1 MCELLGMSANVP
13 TDICFSF
20 TGLMQRGG
28 RTGPHRDGWGITFYE
43 GKGFR
48 TFKDPKPSCE
58 SKIAELVQN
67 YPIKSRA
74 VVSHIRQANRGG
86 VNLENT
92 HPFTRELWGRHWTF
106 AHNGQLSGYQDLHT
120 GRHRPVGETDSELA
134 FCWLLKQME
143 DRYPEPPKDM
153 ESVFL
158 YVAKCC
164 DELREKGVFNMLL
177 SDGEYV
183 MTYCTNHLYW
193 ITRRAPFGKAAL
205 LDEDVEINFQEETT
219 PHDIVS
225 VIATQPLTGNE
236 AWQRMKPGEYGLFHL
251 GELVKNN
258 ASELV
263 NVPFAAAKP
272 GNQAP
277 TEPLE

>member
-20 TGLMQRGG
+20 TGLIQRGG

-48 TFKDPKPSCE
+48 TFKDPAPSCQ
-58 SKIAELVQN
+58 SKIAQLVQS

-74 VVSHIRQANRGG
+74 VISHIRQANRGG
-86 VNLENT
+86 VSLENT
-92 HPFTRELWGRHWTF
+92 HPFTRELWGRYWTF
-106 AHNGQLSGYQDLHT
+106 AHNGQLTGYQDLPT
-120 GRHRPVGETDSELA
+120 GNHRPVGQTDSEKS
-134 FCWLLKQME
+134 FCWLLEQME
-143 DRYPEPPKDM
+143 RRFPETPKDM
-153 ESVFL
+153 VDVFR
-158 YVAKCC
+158 YVAALC
-164 DELREKGVFNMLL
+164 DQLKEKGVFNMLL
-177 SDGEYV
+177 SDGEYL

-193 ITRRAPFGKAAL
+193 ITRQAPFGNATL
-205 LDEDVEINFQEETT
+205 LDEDVEVNFQEETT
-219 PHDIVS
+219 PEDVVS

-236 AWQRMKPGEYGLFHL
+236 NWQRMKPGEYGLFHF
-251 GELVKNN
+251 GERIATNMEDLKD
-258 ASELV
+258 
-263 NVPFAAAKP
+263 VPFAAPKP

>member
-28 RTGPHRDGWGITFYE
+28 KTGPHRDGWGITFYE

-58 SKIAELVQN
+58 SKIAELVQS
-67 YPIKSRA
+67 YPIKSCS
-74 VVSHIRQANRGG
+74 VISHIRQANRGG
-86 VNLENT
+86 VSLENT
-92 HPFTRELWGRHWTF
+92 HPFTRELWGRYWTF
-106 AHNGQLSGYQDLHT
+106 AHNGQLSDYHT
-120 GRHRPVGETDSELA
+120 LDSGRHRPVGQTDSEKA
-134 FCWLLKQME
+134 FCWLLNQLE
-143 DRYPEPPKDM
+143 RRYPETPQDM
-153 ESVFL
+153 ESVFTYL
-158 YVAKCC
+158 ASCC
-164 DELREKGVFNMLL
+164 EVLKEKGVFNMLM

-219 PHDIVS
+219 PNDVVS

-236 AWQRMKPGEYGLFHL
+236 AWQRMKPGEYGLFHF
-251 GELVKNN
+251 GERIITN
-258 ASELV
+258 APQLKD
-263 NVPFAAAKP
+263 VPFAAPKP
-272 GNQAP
+272 SCQAP
-277 TEPLE
+277 TKPLE